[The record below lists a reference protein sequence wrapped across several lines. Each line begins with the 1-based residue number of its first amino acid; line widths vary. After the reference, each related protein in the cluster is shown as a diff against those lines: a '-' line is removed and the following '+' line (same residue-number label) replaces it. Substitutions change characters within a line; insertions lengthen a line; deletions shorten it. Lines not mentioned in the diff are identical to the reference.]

1 MQGLLPRPILT
12 RLDALIDRKRIGVYA
27 LILIGLYV
35 AAFIAI
41 FATSPHLI
49 DRFGKPVG
57 YDFMAFYA
65 GSDMVLHG
73 QVNQL
78 WTQTD
83 IVAREQAL
91 LPGNRSM
98 LFWHYPPTFALL
110 VAPLALAPYLL
121 SYLLWTVLS
130 AGLYLAFVRSV
141 VKDRLALIVALAAP
155 AAFLNAVHGQNAFL
169 STACLGF
176 GLLMIERRPW
186 LAGVILGLLVSK
198 PHFALLLPL
207 LLAVGGRWKTFL
219 TTAATAAGL
228 MALSYAVF
236 GLEPWLAFIHNLP
249 VAPRVLEEGSVP
261 WAQVP
266 SLFVA
271 LRWLGVAQPLA
282 YAGQALMALFAVALA
297 VIVWRGKAA
306 QDLKAAMAVAATLMV
321 TPYFFDYDLTLMA
334 VPLAIL
340 ARHGLEHGL
349 PPGVKAAMTLAFLMP
364 LVGLGVGIAFSIQL
378 MPLGLMAL
386 LWASWTTARAGV
398 ATEPAGVLVSASS
411 RF

>member
-1 MQGLLPRPILT
+1 MDRLLP
-12 RLDALIDRKRIGVYA
+12 RLDALIDRKRLFAYA

-35 AAFIAI
+35 AGFVAI
-41 FATSPHLI
+41 GLTSPHLI
-49 DRFGKPVG
+49 DPYGKPVG

-65 GSDMVLHG
+65 GSDMILHG
-73 QVNQL
+73 QIGQL

-98 LFWHYPPTFALL
+98 LFWHYPPTFAFL
-110 VAPLALAPYLL
+110 VAPLALLPYLV
-121 SYLLWTVLS
+121 SYLAWTILS
-130 AGLYLAFVRSV
+130 ALLYLAFVRSV

-186 LAGVILGLLVSK
+186 LAGVILGLLVNK
-198 PHFALLLPL
+198 PHFAVLLPL

-219 TTAATAAGL
+219 STGATAAGL
-228 MALSYAVF
+228 MVLSAAVF
-236 GLEPWLAFIHNLP
+236 GVQPWLAFVHNLP

-271 LRWLGVAQPLA
+271 LRWLGVPQPLA
-282 YAGQALMALFAVALA
+282 YAGQAIMAALAVALA

-306 QDLKAAMAVAATLMV
+306 HDLKAAMAVAATLMV

-340 ARHGLEHGL
+340 ARRGLEHGL
-349 PPGVKAAMTLAFLMP
+349 QTGVKAAMGLAFLMP
-364 LVGLGVGIAFSIQL
+364 LVGLAVGIAFSVQL
-378 MPLGLMAL
+378 MPLGLLAL
-386 LWASWTTARAGV
+386 LWACWTTARSAV
-398 ATEPAGVLVSASS
+398 ATKLAGVLVPASS
-411 RF
+411 SF

>member
-1 MQGLLPRPILT
+1 MAAPLS
-12 RLDALIDRKRIGVYA
+12 RLDALIDRKRLTAYA
-27 LILIGLYV
+27 VILVGLYV
-35 AAFIAI
+35 VAFVAIAL
-41 FATSPHLI
+41 TSPHLI

-73 QVNQL
+73 HIGQL

-83 IVAREQAL
+83 IVARERAL
-91 LPGNRSM
+91 LPGNTSM
-98 LFWHYPPTFALL
+98 LFWHYPPTFAFL
-110 VAPLALAPYLL
+110 VAPLALAPYLV
-121 SYLLWTVLS
+121 SYIAWTGLS
-130 AGLYLAFVRSV
+130 ALLYLAFVRHV
-141 VKDRLALIVALAAP
+141 LKDRLALLVALALP

-186 LAGVILGLLVSK
+186 LAGVILGLLVNK
-198 PHFALLLPL
+198 PHFAILLPL

-219 TTAATAAGL
+219 STGATAAGL
-228 MALSYAVF
+228 VALSVAAF
-236 GLEPWLAFIHNLP
+236 GVQPWMDFIHNLP

-282 YAGQALMALFAVALA
+282 YAVQAVAAAFAVALA
-297 VIVWRGKAA
+297 VIVWRGRAA
-306 QDLKAAMAVAATLMV
+306 HDLKAAMAVAATLMV

-334 VPLAIL
+334 VPLVIL
-340 ARHGLEHGL
+340 ARRGLEHGL
-349 PPGVKAAMTLAFLMP
+349 PPGVKSAMVLAALMP
-364 LVGLGVGIAFSIQL
+364 AIGLGVGIAFQVQL
-378 MPLGLMAL
+378 MPLGLWAM
-386 LWASWTTARAGV
+386 LWACWTTARV
-398 ATEPAGVLVSASS
+398 ERVSEPAGVLVPAS
-411 RF
+411 